1 MRYVAIPGRRKAPRA
16 DYYEEDWGY
25 AKVHLPRLSAIED
38 DTPRETGLLDR
49 HGNPIYRMPTRGK
62 VGF

>member
-1 MRYVAIPGRRKAPRA
+1 MTVRYVAVPKRAPRA

-25 AKVHLPRLSAIED
+25 GKVHLPRLSAIED
-38 DTPRETGLLDR
+38 DTPVDTGLVDKRGLTIWR
-49 HGNPIYRMPTRGK
+49 VNERGK